1 MRGSA
6 SISSGSLGIVTES
19 RMAGVQT
26 LLVSVLFALAAAGCG
41 GGQGREVRVVEVVKE
56 VPVEVTKVVIKEVPV
71 EVVKEVPVKVPK
83 EVIEEAPVVV
93 AFPQHDEQ
101 ILPDRGREFFAG
113 KLVLKEGCLRAE
125 APPRSGHDNR
135 SKLIVW
141 PRSFTLNTEDGSVRV
156 VDATGRIAARVGD
169 HVRFGGYPSGP
180 QSVRLRELEQELPT
194 DCPGPYLWAGEVTAI
209 SLGGPTTLTL
219 ELPDSELHFLRQ
231 ETILGGQESLT
242 ALAIG
247 ELVLD
252 GQCLRLKGDT
262 GHGTSII
269 WPPGF
274 TPHYHRGLVHVRN
287 GAGRIIA
294 QVGDELAGGGG
305 YSARGDEKCPGPS
318 IGINDI
324 KVLPDVEVYFPKQDG
339 SLAIDQEME
348 SFVGRLVLDRKC
360 LKVDSVRDRDRVVFP
375 VPPLLIWPDTF
386 TLSTEDE
393 VVGIVDAAGRTVA
406 RVGEDVQ
413 FSAAD
418 VSYGQAME
426 RSGLREISPA
436 CSGPYW
442 VVADDF
448 TAVPDSESP

>member
-1 MRGSA
+1 MSNRALSL
-6 SISSGSLGIVTES
+6 GSLIGSQLASLQVLLI
-19 RMAGVQT
+19 GV
-26 LLVSVLFALAAAGCG
+26 LLALAAAACG
-41 GGQGREVRVVEVVKE
+41 SQGREVRVVEVVKE

-71 EVVKEVPVKVPK
+71 EVVKEVPVEVPK
-83 EVIEEAPVVV
+83 EVIGAAPFVV

-101 ILPDRGREFFAG
+101 IPPDRGREFYAA
-113 KLVLKEGCLRAE
+113 KLMLREGCLRAE
-125 APPRSGHDNR
+125 APPRSGYDHR
-135 SKLIVW
+135 SRLVIW
-141 PRSFTLNTEDGSVRV
+141 PRSFTLSTEDGSVRV

-169 HVRFGGYPSGP
+169 HVRFGGYPDSP
-180 QSVRLRELEQELPT
+180 QTVRLRELEKEPRAG
-194 DCPGPYLWAGEVTAI
+194 CPGPYLWAGDEVTAI
-209 SLGGPTTLTL
+209 SLDGPTTLTL
-219 ELPDSELHFLRQ
+219 QLPDSELHFLRQ

-242 ALAIG
+242 AEAIG
-247 ELVLD
+247 ELVLE

-318 IGINDI
+318 IGVNDI

-339 SLAIDQEME
+339 SLAIEQEME
-348 SFVGRLVLDRKC
+348 SFVGRLVLNRKC
-360 LKVDSVRDRDRVVFP
+360 LRVDSVRDRERVVFP
-375 VPPLLIWPDTF
+375 VPPLLIWPDTL

-406 RVGEDVQ
+406 RVGDDVQ
-413 FSAAD
+413 FSAAA
-418 VSYGQAME
+418 VSYAQAME

-436 CSGPYW
+436 CSGGPLW